1 METGSMEKTKPFNYK
16 VEARV
21 VEDGIFDTRV
31 YLSVTYDYKDSTGTH
46 RVTIPKI
53 YIPLENGFTINS
65 LGKHYYGIDGYS
77 PSIALEDRHLF
88 VSRSECTDSRGVK
101 HKNVCVIDEI
111 IEPAKPKKMTVADIE
126 KQLGYKIEIVS
137 EEHD

>member
-16 VEARV
+16 VEASV
-21 VEDGIFDTRV
+21 VEDGLFDPRV
-31 YLSVTYDYKDSTGTH
+31 YLSVTYDYKNSTGTH

-53 YIPLENGFTINS
+53 YIPLENGFNIDS
-65 LGKHYYGIDGYS
+65 SEIYYGIDGYS
-77 PSIALEDRHLF
+77 ATIALEDRYLF
-88 VSRSECTDSRGVK
+88 VSRSECTDSRGFK
-101 HKNVCVIDEI
+101 YENVRMVDEI

-137 EEHD
+137 EERD

>member
-1 METGSMEKTKPFNYK
+1 METGSMETMKPFNYK
-16 VEARV
+16 VKASV
-21 VEDGIFDTRV
+21 VEDGLFDPRV
-31 YLSVTYDYKDSTGTH
+31 YLSVTYDYKNSTGTH

-53 YIPLENGFTINS
+53 YIPLENGFNIDS
-65 LGKHYYGIDGYS
+65 SEIYYGIDGYS
-77 PSIALEDRHLF
+77 LTIALEDRYLF

-111 IEPAKPKKMTVADIE
+111 VELAKPKKMTVADIE

-137 EEHD
+137 EERD